1 MSFLVDG
8 TITYTQ
14 EGKINCTIVDIE
26 NKQKYTIDQSGI
38 IKTETISDEYKEK
51 LISCSQSGE
60 SGDVGGPTGDDV
72 KKETDISSNIDTNI
86 VSFGDEN
93 PQQDTVAENINTQIK
108 DKKIPD
114 VTKLEFV
121 LQKSPETGAAE
132 EKTAILTGSAAAGT
146 DGAGAEEKTVVL
158 AGAAAAAGT
167 DGAGAEEKSAVLTG
181 PAAAGTDGAG
191 AEEKSAGAEEK
202 SAGAEEKS
210 AGAEE
215 KSAGTDGAE

>member
-158 AGAAAAAGT
+158 TGPAAAAGT

-181 PAAAGTDGAG
+181 PAAAAGTDGAG

-210 AGAEE
+210 AG
-215 KSAGTDGAE
+215 TDGAE